1 MARRVGRRFPC
12 VVAVLVALAAFGVGA
27 FVDPSAAAQSRERRP
42 WLGVVLERGRD
53 AGARVG
59 HVVRGSPAERAGVHE
74 GDTIVALDARPTTN
88 ERDVLDSIAA
98 HRVGDHVELAV
109 AHADN
114 RRVVRVLLGAMPSS
128 DEILRMDL
136 VGAPAP
142 TWTDVASASGE
153 FPETLDALRGKVVL
167 LDFWATWCGPCRMM
181 SSKLGAL
188 QWQYG
193 ARGLSV
199 VGLST
204 EDSQRVASFARQTSM
219 SYPVASDETGE
230 TTRSYGIV
238 NLPTVVVIDKHGV
251 VRDVA
256 IGYDATSAA
265 RLDGAVR
272 QLLAEP

>member
-1 MARRVGRRFPC
+1 MARRAGPPFPRL
-12 VVAVLVALAAFGVGA
+12 VALLVALVALAVGA
-27 FVDPSAAAQSRERRP
+27 SVAPSVAAQSSPARP
-42 WLGVVLERGRD
+42 WLGVFLERGRD

-59 HVVRGSPAERAGVHE
+59 RVVRGSPADNAGLHD
-74 GDTIVALDARPTTN
+74 GDTIVALDARPMTN
-88 ERDVLDSIAA
+88 ERDVLDDIAA
-98 HRVGDHVELAV
+98 RRVGNRVELAV
-109 AHADN
+109 AHADE
-114 RRVVRVLLGAMPSS
+114 RRVVRVVLSAMPSP

-142 TWTDVASASGE
+142 TWTDVASATGE
-153 FPETLDALRGKVVL
+153 FPETLGALRGRVVL

-181 SSKLGAL
+181 SANLGAL
-188 QWQYG
+188 QARYG

-204 EDSQRVASFARQTSM
+204 EDSQRVASFARRTSM
-219 SYPVASDETGE
+219 PYPVASDEKAE

-256 IGYDATSAA
+256 IGYDTASAA